1 MQLEDWSTHCCSLCR
16 WHLHLLITW
25 WCKIIHRPE
34 RYHLKFTIQTKPLPL
49 SLWRAAMGC
58 AADVPAPD
66 IAPANLPLHSVGLSL
81 LSCQKRSPWG
91 CWKLG
96 LALPC
101 PVCYGL
107 THLLCM
113 ILVLLVQKYGLY
125 RVQPAA
131 GLSRKSKD
139 WRDQS
144 IFSPWHKTCKIVNT
158 QHKEVCR
165 AAARARFETIW

>member
-1 MQLEDWSTHCCSLCR
+1 MLTTPGKGKLSVDNMHPWGQLDWFALNQDYATWRLIYPLLQLMQMAPPPFNYMMVQNYSQAR
-16 WHLHLLITW
+16 
-25 WCKIIHRPE
+25 
-34 RYHLKFTIQTKPLPL
+34 RYNFKFTIQTKPLPL
-49 SLWRAAMGC
+49 SLWRAAVGC

-81 LSCQKRSPWG
+81 LSCQKRNPWG

-113 ILVLLVQKYGLY
+113 ILVLLVQKYGL
-125 RVQPAA
+125 
-131 GLSRKSKD
+131 
-139 WRDQS
+139 
-144 IFSPWHKTCKIVNT
+144 
-158 QHKEVCR
+158 
-165 AAARARFETIW
+165 